1 MGIEDHM
8 KKMGITRLCSAA
20 LSIIVILMI
29 IMITRGI
36 SMPDESYGV
45 VTNIV
50 DGSTFE
56 VDMGKADSRTANS
69 IERIV
74 LADIKSGGLNSSEG
88 FQARD
93 LAAAILLDRRIFL
106 DIDNRGNG
114 RDSKGRL
121 VCVVYLSGLYG
132 QPILSPSFNR
142 ILVDS
147 GLAQVNDSKDNEFNP
162 GDWWSRTSGS
172 QSIYDDTAKAAV
184 NHVEK
189 FVKQSL
195 GTIQGELGKEY
206 ENRSK
211 EAGSWLRQQL
221 ITK

>member
-1 MGIEDHM
+1 MEIKDHM
-8 KKMGITRLCSAA
+8 KKMGISRLCSAA
-20 LSIIVILMI
+20 LLIIIILI
-29 IMITRGI
+29 IMFIPGI

-50 DGSTFE
+50 DGSTFD

-69 IERIV
+69 TERIV
-74 LADIKSGGLNSSEG
+74 LADIKSAGLNSSEG

-106 DIDNRGNG
+106 DIDNLGDE

-121 VCVVYLSGLYG
+121 VSVVYLSGLYG

-147 GLAQVNDSKDNEFNP
+147 GLAQVNDSKENEFNP
-162 GDWWSRTSGS
+162 GDWWSGTSGS

-184 NHVEK
+184 NHMEK
-189 FVKQSL
+189 FAKQSL

>member
-1 MGIEDHM
+1 M
-8 KKMGITRLCSAA
+8 KKMGITWLCSAA
-20 LSIIVILMI
+20 LSIIAILMI

-36 SMPDESYGV
+36 CMPDESYGV

-50 DGSTFE
+50 DGSTFD
-56 VDMGKADSRTANS
+56 VDMGKADSRTENS
-69 IERIV
+69 TERIV
-74 LADIKSGGLNSSEG
+74 LADIKSDGLNSSEG

-106 DIDNRGNG
+106 DIDNRGDG
-114 RDSKGRL
+114 RDSEGRL

-162 GDWWSRTSGS
+162 GDWWSRTSSS
-172 QSIYDDTAKAAV
+172 QSIYDDTTKAAV

-189 FVKQSL
+189 FAKQSL
-195 GTIQGELGKEY
+195 GNIQGELGKEY

>member
-1 MGIEDHM
+1 M
-8 KKMGITRLCSAA
+8 KKMGITWLCSAA
-20 LSIIVILMI
+20 LSIIAILMI
-29 IMITRGI
+29 ITITRGI
-36 SMPDESYGV
+36 CMPDESYGV

-50 DGSTFE
+50 DGSTFD
-56 VDMGKADSRTANS
+56 VDMGKADSRTENS
-69 IERIV
+69 TERIV
-74 LADIKSGGLNSSEG
+74 LADIKSDGLNSSEG

-106 DIDNRGNG
+106 DIDNRGDG

-147 GLAQVNDSKDNEFNP
+147 GLGQVNDSKDNEFNP
-162 GDWWSRTSGS
+162 GDWWSGTSGS

-189 FVKQSL
+189 FAKQSL